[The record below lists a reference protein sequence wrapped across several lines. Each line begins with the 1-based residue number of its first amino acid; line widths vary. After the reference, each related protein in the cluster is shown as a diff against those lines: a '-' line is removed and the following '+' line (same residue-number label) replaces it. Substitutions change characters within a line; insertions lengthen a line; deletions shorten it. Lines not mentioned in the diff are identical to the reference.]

1 MYGVAGAAA
10 GGVLFGKEKTRDT
23 RRTATVTNCTYVGV
37 EVIMYGKPV
46 NISIFTGAT
55 GLESKIYS
63 EALVKAQVIMSQLAG
78 LAATPMPESYLRVD
92 EEPDVVALDK
102 VIKLKH
108 MEWRK

>member
-46 NISIFTGAT
+46 NISILPARQD
-55 GLESKIYS
+55 L
-63 EALVKAQVIMSQLAG
+63 KARYIRKHL
-78 LAATPMPESYLRVD
+78 LR
-92 EEPDVVALDK
+92 
-102 VIKLKH
+102 H
-108 MEWRK
+108 R

>member
-46 NISIFTGAT
+46 NISILPARQD
-55 GLESKIYS
+55 L
-63 EALVKAQVIMSQLAG
+63 KARYIRKHW
-78 LAATPMPESYLRVD
+78 LR
-92 EEPDVVALDK
+92 
-102 VIKLKH
+102 H
-108 MEWRK
+108 R